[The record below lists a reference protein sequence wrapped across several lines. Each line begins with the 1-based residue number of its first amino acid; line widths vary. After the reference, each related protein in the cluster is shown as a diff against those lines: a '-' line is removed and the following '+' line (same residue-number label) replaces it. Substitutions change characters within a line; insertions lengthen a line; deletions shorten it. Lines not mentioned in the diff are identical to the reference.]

1 MNVLSVE
8 EIGRQFGERVLF
20 EEISFGLNKGE
31 KVALIAPNGTGKS
44 TILKII
50 AGIDEANEGRVVI
63 NPDIRWAYLEQEP
76 SFDGKLTINQLI
88 QGTHSEVLKI
98 IRNYEA
104 AVARQSEDWNKETQK
119 QFDKASALMDQ
130 NQGWDYERRLEQLL
144 TLFQIK
150 NLDQNIA
157 ELSGGQRKRLALALV
172 LLDQPDFLIL
182 DEPTNHLDIEMIEWL
197 EKYLEKSNITL
208 LMVTHDRYFLD
219 RICTHILELANGKI
233 YTHNGNYSLFVENS
247 TAREELEKTEI
258 LKARQLLKKELDWM
272 RRMPKAR
279 TTKSKARIDSF
290 YETKEKADTSITKQE
305 INLDV
310 QSSRIG
316 GKVVEAKNL
325 TKAFG
330 ELKLINDFNYSFLK
344 GERIGIVGN
353 NGCGKSSLL
362 NLLTGLLKPDS
373 GSVVVGQTINFGY
386 YKQEGI
392 KFEGDQKVL
401 DLVKET
407 AEVIQLGKD
416 HSMTAA
422 QFLHH
427 FMFSAQMQHSPV
439 SLLSGG
445 EKRRLYLLMVLI
457 QNPNFLILDEPTN
470 DLDLIT
476 LNKLEEFLLAYKGCL
491 ILVSHDRYF
500 MDKLVDHIFVFKEQ
514 GEIKDFAGN
523 YTQYRNE
530 VVLPEILAKEK
541 KVKEPKQLKRD
552 KSKSKEKTKLSFK
565 EQREFEQ
572 LEKEIPKLEAE
583 KKELEKILN
592 SGELDY
598 QKLETASSRISE
610 IIAELEEKE
619 MRWLEL
625 SEYL

>member
-1 MNVLSVE
+1 MNVLSIE
-8 EIGRQFGERVLF
+8 GLGRQFGERVLF
-20 EEISFGLNKGE
+20 EQISFGLNKGE
-31 KVALIAPNGTGKS
+31 KAALIAPNGTGKS

-50 AGIDEANEGRVVI
+50 AGIDEASEGSVVI

-76 SFDGKLTINQLI
+76 TFNEALSINEYI
-88 QGTHSEVLKI
+88 KGTHSEVLKI
-98 IRNYEA
+98 IRNYEN
-104 AVARQSEDWNKETQK
+104 AVAKQSENWNKDTQK
-119 QFDKASALMDQ
+119 EFDKASVLMDQ

-150 NLDQNIA
+150 DLDQNIKK
-157 ELSGGQRKRLALALV
+157 LSGGQRKRLALALV
-172 LLDQPDFLIL
+172 LLDEPELLIL

-197 EKYLEKSNITL
+197 EKYLEKSTISL

-219 RICTHILELANGKI
+219 RICTHILELANGNL
-233 YTHNGNYSLFVENS
+233 YTHQGNYALFVENAA
-247 TAREELEKTEI
+247 AREEVEQTEI
-258 LKARQLLKKELDWM
+258 LKARKLLKKELDWM

-290 YETKEKADTSITKQE
+290 YETKEVADTSIIKQE

-310 QSSRIG
+310 QSTRMG
-316 GKVVEAKNL
+316 GKVLEVKNVF
-325 TKAFG
+325 KAFDD
-330 ELKLINDFNYSFLK
+330 LTLINDFSYNFLK
-344 GERIGIVGN
+344 GERIGIIGN
-353 NGCGKSSLL
+353 NGSGKSTLL
-362 NLLTGLLKPDS
+362 NLLTNKLKPDS
-373 GSVVVGQTINFGY
+373 GSIIKGQTITFGY

-401 DLVKET
+401 DLVRET

-416 HSMTAA
+416 RSMTAA

-457 QNPNFLILDEPTN
+457 KNPNFLILDEPTN
-470 DLDLIT
+470 DLDLLT
-476 LNKLEEFLLAYKGCL
+476 LNKLEEFLLSYKGCL

-500 MDKLVDHIFVFKEQ
+500 MDKLVDHIFIFEKDAT
-514 GEIKDFAGN
+514 IKDFAGN

-530 VVLPEILAKEK
+530 VLLPEMLNKEK
-541 KVKEPKQLKRD
+541 KIKQVKPV
-552 KSKSKEKTKLSFK
+552 KSKAKEKTKLSFK

-572 LEKEIPKLEAE
+572 LEVDIPKLEEE
-583 KKELEKILN
+583 KKTLENVLN
-592 SGELDY
+592 SGELNY
-598 QKLETASSRISE
+598 QKLEAASGRISE
-610 IIAELEEKE
+610 IIAELEQKE